1 MPDTSV
7 CANTILTLPKTQTT
21 AQSETW
27 SEAETFGTG
36 DPTLRQWGLRV
47 AIREGY
53 FQGHLRFRKGRGVTC
68 QSLAARLGSRLWKD
82 PSD

>member
-53 FQGHLRFRKGRGVTC
+53 CQGHLRFRKGRGCHMPTPCSQVGIKA
-68 QSLAARLGSRLWKD
+68 LER
-82 PSD
+82 PF